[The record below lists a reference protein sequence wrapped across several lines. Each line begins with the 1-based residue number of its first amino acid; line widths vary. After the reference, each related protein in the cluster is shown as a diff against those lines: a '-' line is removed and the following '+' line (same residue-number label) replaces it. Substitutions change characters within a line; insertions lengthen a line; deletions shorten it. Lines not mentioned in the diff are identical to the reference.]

1 MTLTERAKLTQT
13 ADKLQEAGYPL
24 QAAQFRRALRD
35 GDLKTV
41 ARILILADRAGGQM
55 AETFR
60 EAYEG

>member
-1 MTLTERAKLTQT
+1 MTLTDRSKLAQT
-13 ADKLQEAGYPL
+13 ADRVQDAGYPL

-35 GDLKTV
+35 GDLKAV